1 MRITVQIEHKL
12 EAVFSSFSQYGKWDP
27 QQMVLPQ
34 HDVKGMS
41 GLKFLSVCRRAGLV
55 DDDCITPRLIRD
67 LFSVHKD
74 TVRNAPLL
82 VAPCAARAPLL
93 LDKLTA

>member
-1 MRITVQIEHKL
+1 MTVETEHKL
-12 EAVFSSFSQYGKWDP
+12 EAVFTSFSQFGKWDP

-34 HDVKGMS
+34 HDVKGMG

-55 DDDCITPRLIRD
+55 DDDCVTPRLIRD

-74 TVRNAPLL
+74 TVRNASPQLHVLPIRHCFLL
-82 VAPCAARAPLL
+82 YASEH
-93 LDKLTA
+93 